1 MAKRSPRT
9 AGGSARRV
17 PVSTKILP
25 DLRDRLEAAA
35 TAGGRTLGNE
45 IERRLERS
53 FLFKEELLALF
64 EDEKTFSA
72 ACAVAMTWISLENV
86 IGRPWYS
93 DKDTL
98 EVAKVSAASI
108 IGALKTTS
116 PAPPPAEGSD
126 LDDDARAA
134 ARIHLGVLLSGK
146 VQRMARKQPVDSGW
160 DDALAA
166 LGGEL
171 FGDPPEA
178 DAKN

>member
-1 MAKRSPRT
+1 MARKSKAAEIPREGVNT
-9 AGGSARRV
+9 RI
-17 PVSTKILP
+17 TK
-25 DLRDRLEAAA
+25 DLREKLEAAA
-35 TAGGRTLGNE
+35 SAAGRSVGSE
-45 IERRLERS
+45 IERRLETS
-53 FLFKEELLALF
+53 FKFKEELLALF

-72 ACAVAMTWISLENV
+72 VCAVAMTWISLENV

-116 PAPPPAEGSD
+116 PAPPPAEGSA

-171 FGDPPEA
+171 FSDLPEA
-178 DAKN
+178 DVKN